1 MPRPQPKWGRVL
13 RYEGKRGVVWRIRY
27 RDAAGRRILETLG
40 KEPAW
45 NGKRA
50 EAELRRRLV
59 DVERDGLRKPVR
71 LLFAD
76 FAERW
81 LSDYLPGRGLKR
93 TTLDGYRQTLNRH
106 LIPYFGSV
114 PLHQLEQQP
123 RADRPLHRRQDPSRP
138 RPQNRHQPPARA
150 AGDAQTR
157 RPLAGDPTQP
167 RPRRRPPPRQP
178 TRTEHPHR
186 RRNRAPLDR
195 IPRARTI
202 SRQRRTTVVAT
213 RTHDHLRRTQ
223 HRHAPRRTPRPPLER
238 HPPTRRHP
246 RRPRSTRQRPLHPP
260 KSRASR
266 RLLELGPQ
274 TQNLLSQH
282 WQHTAFQG
290 DDELVFCHPNK
301 GTPLDP
307 SKLAR
312 VYLRPALRHAGSTN
326 SYDPSTTSAT
336 PHSPTKPPPATPW
349 PTSSNAPATPTQR
362 SPSATSTPHKSTSPA
377 PPRAAKHTSS
387 PHARTT
393 QPLRNNRSL
402 RIVEELDL
410 PQETFG
416 LQSRISRLE
425 NGAPVTLQDVVEL
438 NVGLGRNV
446 LSGSGVPYV
455 DTKPAGG
462 DRSSA

>member
-1 MPRPQPKWGRVL
+1 ML
-13 RYEGKRGVVWRIRY
+13 
-27 RDAAGRRILETLG
+27 
-40 KEPAW
+40 
-45 NGKRA
+45 KRA
-50 EAELRRRLV
+50 VRWRVIQRN
-59 DVERDGLRKPVR
+59 PVQ
-71 LLFAD
+71 D
-76 FAERW
+76 
-81 LSDYLPGRGLKR
+81 
-93 TTLDGYRQTLNRH
+93 
-106 LIPYFGSV
+106 
-114 PLHQLEQQP
+114 
-123 RADRPLHRRQDPSRP
+123 ADRPRV
-138 RPQNRHQPPARA
+138 NQPELNILTA
-150 AGDAQTR
+150 AEIGRLWTAYHELEQSAASDEQQWWR
-157 RPLAGDPTQP
+157 L
-167 RPRRRPPPRQP
+167 
-178 TRTEHPHR
+178 
-186 RRNRAPLDR
+186 
-195 IPRARTI
+195 ARTI
-202 SRQRRTTVVAT
+202 TFVALSTAMRRGELLALRWKDIRLLDGTLDVREALVKGRFTT
-213 RTHDHLRRTQ
+213 
-223 HRHAPRRTPRPPLER
+223 
-238 HPPTRRHP
+238 
-246 RRPRSTRQRPLHPP
+246 P